1 MLDDPELLLCRSLRL
16 TEKLGSP
23 GIEALADLGL
33 LKARR
38 EMAAAA
44 HLGIEPRSA
53 LQTFHIHQVCRDA
66 DVARPYRDRA
76 ITELIHEPIDRFADG
91 GTSANIVSA
100 GIPDDA
106 GERPTAQSRRRD
118 DTHTPELPQPA
129 KTAEAQEKYRQK

>member
-1 MLDDPELLLCRSLRL
+1 MLYDPELLLCRSLRL

-76 ITELIHEPIDRFADG
+76 ITELLHEPIDWFAVG
-91 GTSANIVSA
+91 RSE
-100 GIPDDA
+100 
-106 GERPTAQSRRRD
+106 ERRVGKECGSTCRSRWCPY
-118 DTHTPELPQPA
+118 H
-129 KTAEAQEKYRQK
+129 